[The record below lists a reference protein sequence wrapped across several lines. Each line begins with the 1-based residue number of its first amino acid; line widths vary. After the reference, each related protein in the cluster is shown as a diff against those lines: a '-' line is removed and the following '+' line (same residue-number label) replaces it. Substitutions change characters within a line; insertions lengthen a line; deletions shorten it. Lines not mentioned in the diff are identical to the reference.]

1 MVRSRHI
8 YLRSPIAFALVDC
21 INATSIHLVHHELL
35 QKSKNM
41 LKANHSRPTEKAL
54 IDFAQLLADAA
65 AKATLPHFRKVIPIQ
80 DKGSKDDFDPVT
92 LADRNAERVMSKLIS
107 KHYPEHGLIGE
118 EFGSRNEGARY
129 RWVLDPVD
137 GTRAFIMGQPLWG
150 TLIGLID
157 GERPAVGLMAQP
169 FTQERF
175 WGSSAGAFWRRAD
188 GNSRKIKSRT
198 GLKLDDAILASTAPN
213 MLKGNED
220 AFGRVSAAA
229 RMTRFGGDCYNY
241 CLLASGFVDIII
253 EAGLKTYDV
262 VALIPIIQRAG
273 GVITTWEGA
282 PATDGGRI
290 VASGDP
296 RVHEQ
301 VLKLLA
307 KK

>member
-1 MVRSRHI
+1 MR
-8 YLRSPIAFALVDC
+8 
-21 INATSIHLVHHELL
+21 ATK
-35 QKSKNM
+35 Q
-41 LKANHSRPTEKAL
+41 SRPTDKTL
-54 IDFAQLLADAA
+54 IDFAHLLADHA
-65 AKATLPHFRKVIPIQ
+65 AKATLQHFRKVIAVQ
-80 DKGSKDDFDPVT
+80 DKGSAEDFDPVT
-92 LADRNAERVMSKLIS
+92 VADRNAERVMSKLIA
-107 KHYPEHGLIGE
+107 KHYPDHGLIGE
-118 EFGSRNEGARY
+118 EFGSHNETARL

-157 GERPAVGLMAQP
+157 GHAPAVGLMAQP

-175 WGSSAGAFWRRAD
+175 WGSDAGSFWRRSGGSAK
-188 GNSRKIKSRT
+188 RIKTRT
-198 GLKLDDAILASTAPN
+198 GVKLADAILGSTAPN
-213 MLKGNED
+213 MFKGHGDGFE
-220 AFGRVSAAA
+220 RVSAAV

-241 CLLASGFVDIII
+241 CLLASGFVDVII

-273 GVITTWEGA
+273 GVITTWDGK

-307 KK
+307 KG

>member
-1 MVRSRHI
+1 M
-8 YLRSPIAFALVDC
+8 P
-21 INATSIHLVHHELL
+21 N
-35 QKSKNM
+35 
-41 LKANHSRPTEKAL
+41 
-54 IDFAQLLADAA
+54 
-65 AKATLPHFRKVIPIQ
+65 FRKVISVQ
-80 DKGSKDDFDPVT
+80 DKGSAEDFDPVT
-92 LADRNAERVMSKLIS
+92 VADRNAERAMTKLIA
-107 KHYPEHGLIGE
+107 KTFPDHGIIGE
-118 EFGSRNEGARY
+118 EFGSRNETAPL

-157 GERPAVGLMAQP
+157 GNAAAVGMMAQP

-175 WGSSAGAFWRRAD
+175 WGSAAGAYWAKAGGRKRRLET
-188 GNSRKIKSRT
+188 RK
-198 GLKLDDAILASTAPN
+198 GLKVSEAILASTAPN
-213 MLKGNED
+213 MLKGSED
-220 AFGRVSAAA
+220 AFGRVSSAA

-262 VALIPIIQRAG
+262 VALIPIIERAG

-296 RVHEQ
+296 RIHAQ

-307 KK
+307 KG

>member
-1 MVRSRHI
+1 
-8 YLRSPIAFALVDC
+8 
-21 INATSIHLVHHELL
+21 
-35 QKSKNM
+35 M
-41 LKANHSRPTEKAL
+41 LKPNHSRPTDKAL
-54 IDFAQLLADAA
+54 IHFAHHLADAA
-65 AKATLPHFRKVIPIQ
+65 AKTTLPLFRKVIAIQ
-80 DKGSKDDFDPVT
+80 DKGSTDDFDPVT
-92 LADRNAERVMSKLIS
+92 LADRNAEKVMSKLIS
-107 KHYPEHGLIGE
+107 KQFPDHGLIGE
-118 EFGSRNEGARY
+118 EFGSRNETARY

-157 GERPAVGLMAQP
+157 GDTASVGLMAQP

-175 WGSSAGAFWRRAD
+175 WGSSAGSFWRRAN
-188 GNSRKIKSRT
+188 GSARRINSRT
-198 GLKLDDAILASTAPN
+198 GLKMKEAILASTAPN
-213 MLKGNED
+213 MVKGDED
-220 AFGRVSAAA
+220 AFGRVSAAS
-229 RMTRFGGDCYNY
+229 RMTRYGGDCYNY

-290 VASGDP
+290 VACGDP

-307 KK
+307 KT